1 MGKRHGKYESS
12 KYKELQDDFEDFGYE
27 VKNIRR
33 QSKKKV
39 NKFKREVDEYYD
51 SYWTGTLVVASLDFL
66 CQCIRVNTTPTLM
79 RKIEQQMNSAIANCK
94 DWRSGNTEV
103 VNCND
108 MTYVYL
114 HGNHICTLGDDF
126 VKIFD
131 GGWQSNTTKSRLNA
145 IINQFCNAFT
155 DGVFQKDFVWYVMDS
170 GKQYQFINGYEFRA
184 AWYN

>member
-39 NKFKREVDEYYD
+39 N
-51 SYWTGTLVVASLDFL
+51 
-66 CQCIRVNTTPTLM
+66 
-79 RKIEQQMNSAIANCK
+79 SAIANCK

-103 VNCND
+103 VNSND